1 MKEFLKK
8 ARTIYLFRTTVA
20 LSVFLHFS
28 VYSAYYISQMVSFEE
43 VDSSNITESEIDLQ
57 EIPPELIGGTS
68 SPAPV
73 EKNEWVEGSNK
84 NADDPSNEDINVNAV
99 SGNGTDKD
107 GYLFSFNGDKVPTP
121 ILDFDPNQFYPPAAK
136 AAGITKKEVIV
147 LIQVDEN
154 GKLNSAKIVSGK
166 AGYGFD
172 EAAIKVT
179 NMARYSPGYVK
190 GKPVKM
196 SHRMPLSFVVPDDEW
211 LSSLR
216 SEWKMKN

>member
-1 MKEFLKK
+1 MKEKINRIIK
-8 ARTIYLFRTTVA
+8 NNLFGTMLF

-28 VYSAYYISQMVSFEE
+28 VYAAYYISTIIESQE
-43 VDSSNITESEIDLQ
+43 VDSDSIKQDVDVNFE

-73 EKNEWVEGSNK
+73 EKQEWVEGKNK
-84 NADDPSNEDINVNAV
+84 NGDDPIDEDINVNAV

-121 ILDFDPNQFYPPAAK
+121 IIDFDLKQFFPAAAK
-136 AAGITKKEVIV
+136 AANITEKTVVILV
-147 LIQVDEN
+147 QIDET
-154 GKLNSAKIVSGK
+154 GQLKSAKIASGK

-172 EAAIKVT
+172 EAAIKII
-179 NMARYSPGYVK
+179 NMARFSPGYVA

-196 SHRMPLSFVVPDDEW
+196 SHRVPINFTLDE
-211 LSSLR
+211 
-216 SEWKMKN
+216 

>member
-1 MKEFLKK
+1 MKEKINRIIK
-8 ARTIYLFRTTVA
+8 NNLFGTMLF

-28 VYSAYYISQMVSFEE
+28 VYAAYYISTIIESQE
-43 VDSSNITESEIDLQ
+43 VDSDSIKQDVDVNFE

-73 EKNEWVEGSNK
+73 EKQEWVEGKNK
-84 NADDPSNEDINVNAV
+84 NGDDPIDDDINVNAV

-121 ILDFDPNQFYPPAAK
+121 IIDFDLKQFFPAAAK
-136 AAGITKKEVIV
+136 AANITEKTVVILV
-147 LIQVDEN
+147 QIDET
-154 GKLNSAKIVSGK
+154 GQLKSAKIASGK

-172 EAAIKVT
+172 EAAIKII
-179 NMARYSPGYVK
+179 NMARFSPGYVA

-196 SHRMPLSFVVPDDEW
+196 SHRVPINFTLDE
-211 LSSLR
+211 
-216 SEWKMKN
+216 